1 MAIIPAR
8 GDIMRKYGL
17 YIIMLAALMISF
29 GLGYML
35 APTQPV
41 NKPVPG
47 QNKTL
52 MGVETEK
59 EVIDGK
65 SQVKL
70 EQEYSRCQ
78 HLLVSDFPDRDR
90 LLGKSLEEI
99 RQLFTVDNGYTVTM
113 EGSILT
119 IHQRI
124 EDWCPDDKKKC
135 RIKEYQ
141 GRLAVYQGPD
151 ADNDILLRVTQIKME
166 SLPASIAEDIKQGLY
181 EFDSQEALNDA
192 LENLDEY

>member
-52 MGVETEK
+52 
-59 EVIDGK
+59 
-65 SQVKL
+65 
-70 EQEYSRCQ
+70 
-78 HLLVSDFPDRDR
+78 
-90 LLGKSLEEI
+90 
-99 RQLFTVDNGYTVTM
+99 
-113 EGSILT
+113 SIKT
-119 IHQRI
+119 S
-124 EDWCPDDKKKC
+124 
-135 RIKEYQ
+135 
-141 GRLAVYQGPD
+141 
-151 ADNDILLRVTQIKME
+151 T
-166 SLPASIAEDIKQGLY
+166 
-181 EFDSQEALNDA
+181 
-192 LENLDEY
+192 

>member
-52 MGVETEK
+52 MGVKTEK
-59 EVIDGK
+59 RVIDGK
-65 SQVKL
+65 SQIKL
-70 EQEYSRCQ
+70 EQEYLLCQ

-99 RQLFTVDNGYTVTM
+99 RQLFTVDNGFP
-113 EGSILT
+113 GSTNRQFIY
-119 IHQRI
+119 
-124 EDWCPDDKKKC
+124 CPF
-135 RIKEYQ
+135 
-141 GRLAVYQGPD
+141 
-151 ADNDILLRVTQIKME
+151 
-166 SLPASIAEDIKQGLY
+166 SLISIANAG
-181 EFDSQEALNDA
+181 NDHKFHESA
-192 LENLDEY
+192 YKC